1 MAARRYE
8 ISLRVL
14 KNISRAREA
23 NERNIFQQERR
34 NFVPN
39 HITLIYNF
47 DMWLQQRDLFG
58 ASSSRKFGQEQ
69 KRRIKREV
77 RGEEME
83 TYSSPFDL
91 PFLLLLLERS
101 HHREFRHLT
110 KPRPR
115 QQRERQKTKGLMS
128 KTTTLHVHHAFLC
141 ISLPSLHNYDVK

>member
-1 MAARRYE
+1 
-8 ISLRVL
+8 
-14 KNISRAREA
+14 
-23 NERNIFQQERR
+23 
-34 NFVPN
+34 
-39 HITLIYNF
+39 
-47 DMWLQQRDLFG
+47 MWLQQRDLFG
-58 ASSSRKFGQEQ
+58 ASLSRKFGQEQ
-69 KRRIKREV
+69 KRGIKREV

-128 KTTTLHVHHAFLC
+128 KTTTLHVHHAFLYL
-141 ISLPSLHNYDVK
+141 SLPSLHNYDVKWPNFKFTWERERQGDKFYHLCPNLSEFPSLHLQPKFPSFT